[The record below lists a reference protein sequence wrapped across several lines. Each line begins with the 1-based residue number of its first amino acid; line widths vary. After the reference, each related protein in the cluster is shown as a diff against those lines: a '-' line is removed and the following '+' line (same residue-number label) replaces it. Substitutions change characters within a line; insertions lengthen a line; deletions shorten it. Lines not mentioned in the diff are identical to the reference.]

1 MLASVL
7 LSGNVLRVLRAVRL
21 MPKGK
26 MRGLRPV
33 MLAGKMLVDP
43 QKIDVFKTVVDER
56 KRLAKRTDIT
66 DEERSRLDRLLKT
79 LANATSYGIM
89 GDGAT
94 RASGRQDT
102 KRSQDIL
109 MSLVLRPRT
118 ILKLN
123 VAFRRLSLELV
134 ARALRQ
140 LNRKQSPALL
150 ATLRRR
156 SLLHVDDS

>member
-1 MLASVL
+1 
-7 LSGNVLRVLRAVRL
+7 

-43 QKIDVFKTVVDER
+43 QKTDVFKTVVDER

-66 DEERSRLDRLLKT
+66 DEERSRLDRLLKI

-123 VAFRRLSLELV
+123 LAF
-134 ARALRQ
+134 
-140 LNRKQSPALL
+140 
-150 ATLRRR
+150 
-156 SLLHVDDS
+156 

>member
-1 MLASVL
+1 
-7 LSGNVLRVLRAVRL
+7 

-33 MLAGKMLVDP
+33 MLAGKMLIDP
-43 QKIDVFKTVVDER
+43 QKTDFLKTVVDER

-66 DEERSRLDRLLKT
+66 DEERSRLDRLLKI

-102 KRSQDIL
+102 KSSQDIL

-123 VAFRRLSLELV
+123 LAFRRLSLELV